1 MSSLRLTRE
10 LPNCKV
16 GVGVLRP
23 LVEKHSILWIW
34 YNIEHSSKNLH
45 IIHRVS
51 CVSKIRWLQNFKFV
65 KHTFHPHGA
74 RSVDNLSN
82 KNRNFCCVNQQKLK
96 PSFIN
101 KLKSNTIE
109 F

>member
-45 IIHRVS
+45 NYYMYTQS
-51 CVSKIRWLQNFKFV
+51 FMCL
-65 KHTFHPHGA
+65 
-74 RSVDNLSN
+74 
-82 KNRNFCCVNQQKLK
+82 KNQMV
-96 PSFIN
+96 
-101 KLKSNTIE
+101 TE